1 LKAPKVPI
9 EIEPTESAA
18 LLPAKTPKPIVDRYH
33 RELTKVLQSPEV
45 ADKLRQI
52 EYDVVTCTPDEFSA
66 WIKTEIQRWGQIIK
80 VTGSKVD

>member
-1 LKAPKVPI
+1 VAQG
-9 EIEPTESAA
+9 EIAA
-18 LLPAKTPKPIVDRYH
+18 REAQSVVDAAN

-45 ADKLRQI
+45 SEKLRQI

>member
-1 LKAPKVPI
+1 
-9 EIEPTESAA
+9 
-18 LLPAKTPKPIVDRYH
+18 
-33 RELTKVLQSPEV
+33 V